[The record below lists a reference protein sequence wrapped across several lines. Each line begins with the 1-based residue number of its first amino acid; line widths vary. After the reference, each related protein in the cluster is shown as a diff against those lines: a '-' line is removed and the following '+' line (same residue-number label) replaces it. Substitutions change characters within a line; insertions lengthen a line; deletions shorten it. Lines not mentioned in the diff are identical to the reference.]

1 MNKPNEEENILD
13 EFGYFE
19 FDTIILYIIC
29 VLSKKLIFREIS
41 GDDGSFQ
48 FAQKGIDEHVF
59 FCSLSMLVKYYGFAL
74 FRLSLSSKKF
84 ISEPF

>member
-41 GDDGSFQ
+41 GDDGSF
-48 FAQKGIDEHVF
+48 
-59 FCSLSMLVKYYGFAL
+59 
-74 FRLSLSSKKF
+74 
-84 ISEPF
+84 